1 MEQVH
6 APLYCTSLILYFA
19 SENTP
24 LKKSFSL
31 HTTTWKMLFKW
42 ETVQLTLSSVGTVTD
57 LLQVLT
63 EWCTGRMLSSERRIC
78 NFLLNEALIFS
89 VVGSLSQ
96 LSPRNETCIFCLVQ
110 TKAITL
116 KSKSRNRNPGLFF
129 FLSMDCGSSINY
141 KKHLR
146 WPHFKISMKKELQA
160 TEAGRRLAGLRMKDL

>member
-1 MEQVH
+1 MHRFLLKWLHFACKIWNKYMHLYTVHHQYCILQV
-6 APLYCTSLILYFA
+6 
-19 SENTP
+19 
-24 LKKSFSL
+24 KSPPKWSHFHYIQQRGRCYLEHHS
-31 HTTTWKMLFKW
+31 WCKW
-42 ETVQLTLSSVGTVTD
+42 ETVQLTLSSVGIVTD

-63 EWCTGRMLSSERRIC
+63 EWCTGRMPSSERRIC

-129 FLSMDCGSSINY
+129 VLFFGD
-141 KKHLR
+141 
-146 WPHFKISMKKELQA
+146 
-160 TEAGRRLAGLRMKDL
+160 GLWFFNKL